1 VAGFGIVT
9 KLKFRIPA
17 NHACLLPTSLM
28 TSTTETLPLLASI
41 TEASGLAQKL
51 ILVLKMEAD
60 ALIGSESDLSA
71 NFIEARDLF
80 ISALAVVLELAGKN
94 IPAMRGH
101 QEARAF
107 EELQTLIGEIKTA
120 PLDGLIEAH
129 PENAGYYYKRA
140 EILFNLGRDVEA
152 ESDFQ
157 AVLRMEPNHFGALND
172 YGILLMESGS
182 ASSARSLFT
191 QAVQDHPDKLVGH
204 INFAD
209 FLLSQ
214 CEYESA
220 KYHYQCALALDPCI
234 KKAHQGL
241 AHALAGLGDNEG
253 AAKHREPGFRD
264 QANISWTYRGTG
276 NPVQLLVLG
285 SAFGGNVPIQQIL
298 DKRSFQASV
307 LLTEYFDPATPL
319 PAHSLVINLIGDAD
333 LSRGGLDAA
342 EDLLSRCTSPVIN
355 HPALVRPTGRLVNAR
370 RLAALPDVR
379 TPRMLLLSKT
389 VLLAPTAAK
398 LIAEQGIEFPL
409 LLRSPGFH
417 TGQYFISV
425 ASPGVLADAV
435 TGLPGSDLL
444 VMQLLDASNIHG
456 DKHKFRVMF
465 VDGELY
471 PLHLAI
477 SKHWKVHY
485 FSADMD
491 IEPEYR
497 ALEEQFLNDMPGL
510 LGNKAMTALNSI
522 RQVLGLDYGGIDFAI
537 SQNGEVLVFEA
548 NATMLVHQPD
558 NLQKWA
564 YRQEAAKR
572 ILDAV
577 RSMILKR
584 ISGTR

>member
-1 VAGFGIVT
+1 
-9 KLKFRIPA
+9 
-17 NHACLLPTSLM
+17 M
-28 TSTTETLPLLASI
+28 TSTTETLSLLASI
-41 TEASGLAQKL
+41 TEASSLAQKL
-51 ILVLKMEAD
+51 ILVLKCEAE
-60 ALIGSESDLSA
+60 ALNGNELDLPV

-80 ISALAVVLELAGKN
+80 LGTLGRVLELAGKS
-94 IPAMRGH
+94 PAAMHRPEES
-101 QEARAF
+101 QAF
-107 EELQTLIGEIKTA
+107 EQLQALITEIRTA
-120 PLDGLIEAH
+120 PLDSLIDANPNNVE
-129 PENAGYYYKRA
+129 YYYQRA
-140 EILFNLGRDVEA
+140 EILFSLGRDTEA
-152 ESDFQ
+152 ESDFK
-157 AVLRMEPNHFGALND
+157 AVLCLEPNHFGALND

-182 ASSARSLFT
+182 VSSARSLFA
-191 QAVQDHPDKLVGH
+191 QAVQVHPDKLVGH

-214 CEYESA
+214 CEYELA
-220 KYHYQCALALDPCI
+220 KFHYQYALELDPDF

-253 AAKHREPGFRD
+253 AARHREPGFRD
-264 QANISWTYRGTG
+264 QASISWTYRGTG

-285 SAFGGNVPIQQIL
+285 SALGGNVPIQQIL

-307 LLTEYFDPATPL
+307 LLTEYFDPAIPL
-319 PAHSLVINLIGDAD
+319 PAHSLIVNLIGDAD
-333 LSRGGLDAA
+333 LSRAGLDAA
-342 EDLLSRCTSPVIN
+342 EDLLSRYSSPVIN
-355 HPALVRPTGRLVNAR
+355 HPALVRPTSRLVNAR

-379 TPRMLLLSKT
+379 TPRMVLLSKT

-398 LIAEQGIEFPL
+398 LIAEHGIEFPL

-417 TGQYFISV
+417 TGQHFISV
-425 ASPGVLADAV
+425 ASPSVLADAAA
-435 TGLPGSDLL
+435 GLPGSDLL
-444 VMQLLDASNIHG
+444 VMQVLDASNIHG

-485 FSADMD
+485 FSADMER
-491 IEPEYR
+491 EPEFR
-497 ALEEQFLNDMPGL
+497 ALEEQFLKDMPGL

-537 SQNGEVLVFEA
+537 DQNGEILVFEA
-548 NATMLVHQPD
+548 NATMVVHQPD

-564 YRQEAAKR
+564 YRQEAAMR
-572 ILDAV
+572 VVDAV

-584 ISGTR
+584 ISAAR